1 MLPKPLFDP
10 QDEPKMVVLAPLLA
24 HLGALGR
31 HLGFNLVHLG
41 AKLGAKRHL
50 NGLSQKS
57 FLKVFAGMAS
67 RTLPKIFQEAGG
79 FRLGGFPL
87 CFTSIFASGASRT
100 RPRKVIRKCSQDGS
114 KMVPSSS
121 KKGLLGPMLV
131 YLGAM
136 LAIYGSKSALFGC
149 ILSLRLPKMVRR

>member
-1 MLPKPLFDP
+1 MLLKRFWKR
-10 QDEPKMVVLAPLLA
+10 QVEPKMVILAPFLA

-41 AKLGAKRHL
+41 AKLSAK
-50 NGLSQKS
+50 
-57 FLKVFAGMAS
+57 
-67 RTLPKIFQEAGG
+67 KIFQEAGG
-79 FRLGGFPL
+79 LRLGGFSL

-100 RPRKVIRKCSQDGS
+100 RPRKVIQKCSQVAS

-121 KKGLLGPMLV
+121 KKGLLGPLLV

-136 LAIYGSKSALFGC
+136 LATYGSKSALFGC
-149 ILSLRLPKMVRR
+149 ILSLGLLKMVRR

>member
-1 MLPKPLFDP
+1 MLLKPP
-10 QDEPKMVVLAPLLA
+10 WKRQVGPKMAILAPLLA

-41 AKLGAKRHL
+41 AKLGAKRHP
-50 NGLSQKS
+50 NGLFQKS
-57 FLKVFAGMAS
+57 FFKVFAGMAS

-79 FRLGGFPL
+79 FFWGGFSL
-87 CFTSIFASGASRT
+87 CFTNIFASGASRT
-100 RPRKVIRKCSQDGS
+100 RPRKVIQKCSQVAS

-136 LAIYGSKSALFGC
+136 LATYGSKSALFGC
-149 ILSLRLPKMVRR
+149 IFPLGLLKMVRR

>member
-1 MLPKPLFDP
+1 MLLKPP
-10 QDEPKMVVLAPLLA
+10 WKRQVEPKMAILAPLLV

-50 NGLSQKS
+50 TGLSQKS

-79 FRLGGFPL
+79 FLLGGFSL
-87 CFTSIFASGASRT
+87 CFTCIFASGASRT
-100 RPRKVIRKCSQDGS
+100 RPRKVIQKCSQDGS
-114 KMVPSSS
+114 KMVQS
-121 KKGLLGPMLV
+121 
-131 YLGAM
+131 
-136 LAIYGSKSALFGC
+136 
-149 ILSLRLPKMVRR
+149 LSLIHI

>member
-24 HLGALGR
+24 HLGALGG

-57 FLKVFAGMAS
+57 FSKVFAGIAS

-79 FRLGGFPL
+79 
-87 CFTSIFASGASRT
+87 
-100 RPRKVIRKCSQDGS
+100 
-114 KMVPSSS
+114 
-121 KKGLLGPMLV
+121 
-131 YLGAM
+131 
-136 LAIYGSKSALFGC
+136 
-149 ILSLRLPKMVRR
+149 

>member
-1 MLPKPLFDP
+1 MLLKPP
-10 QDEPKMVVLAPLLA
+10 WKRQVEPKMAILAPLLA
-24 HLGALGR
+24 HLGALGG
-31 HLGFNLVHLG
+31 HLKFNLVHLG

-50 NGLSQKS
+50 TGLSQKS

-67 RTLPKIFQEAGG
+67 RTPPKIIQEAGG

-100 RPRKVIRKCSQDGS
+100 RPRKVIQKCSQVAS
-114 KMVPSSS
+114 QMVPSSS
-121 KKGLLGPMLV
+121 KKGLLGPLLV

-136 LAIYGSKSALFGC
+136 LATYGSKSALFGC
-149 ILSLRLPKMVRR
+149 ILSLRLLKMVRR